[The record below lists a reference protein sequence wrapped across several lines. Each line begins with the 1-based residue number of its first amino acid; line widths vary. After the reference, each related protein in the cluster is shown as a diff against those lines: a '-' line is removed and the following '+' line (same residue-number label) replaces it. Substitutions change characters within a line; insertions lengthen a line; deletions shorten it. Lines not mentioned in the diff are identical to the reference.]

1 MLTDEVYLTNEQRKK
16 AVVANSNE
24 RLHSVLAGLE
34 ECRAAL
40 IDGGNRETAL
50 LVSVAIL
57 DLRMKLHEIA
67 DSELKALCEAI
78 ALDGV
83 LERRSPDSKSPQSQ
97 RLPPVLKLVK

>member
-1 MLTDEVYLTNEQRKK
+1 M
-16 AVVANSNE
+16 VANSNE
-24 RLHSVLAGLE
+24 RLHPVLAKLE

-78 ALDGV
+78 APDGV
-83 LERRSPDSKSPQSQ
+83 LERRSPDSKSPLTQ